1 MDAAGPLP
9 IQIDYPFAFD
19 ARGRTATTGDA
30 AHIRDMI
37 EQLLFT
43 NPGERVNRPDF
54 GSGVLQLVFAPGSEE
69 LASGLQFTVQA
80 SLQRWLGDVIL
91 VERVA
96 ALAEGERLFIEVVYT
111 LRRTGDERR
120 EVFVRSDL
128 A

>member
-1 MDAAGPLP
+1 
-9 IQIDYPFAFD
+9 
-19 ARGRTATTGDA
+19 
-30 AHIRDMI
+30 MI

-91 VERVA
+91 VEQVA
-96 ALAEGERLFIEVVYT
+96 ALAEGERLFIEIVYT

-120 EVFVRSDL
+120 EVFAGSVIT
-128 A
+128 

>member
-1 MDAAGPLP
+1 
-9 IQIDYPFAFD
+9 
-19 ARGRTATTGDA
+19 
-30 AHIRDMI
+30 
-37 EQLLFT
+37 
-43 NPGERVNRPDF
+43 
-54 GSGVLQLVFAPGSEE
+54 
-69 LASGLQFTVQA
+69 
-80 SLQRWLGDVIL
+80 VIL